1 MSVKLTTSRAEITK
15 YAFDQLE
22 KMKANV
28 IRTLAYVG
36 EQCVNEARTAKT
48 FKDQT
53 GNLNSSFGYAII
65 DNGEIVNITGFKLI
79 KDGHEGKPNSMEYIR
94 QIAARS
100 EGGLVLVVVAGM
112 NYASYVADKGYNVLD
127 SAELLAER
135 LIPQLIK

>member
-1 MSVKLTTSRAEITK
+1 MSVKLTTSRADISR
-15 YAFDQLE
+15 YALNQVE
-22 KMKANV
+22 QMKAGV
-28 IRTLAYVG
+28 IRKLAYVG
-36 EQCVNEARTAKT
+36 EQCVNEARMKKT

-65 DNGEIVNITGFKLI
+65 DNGQIISLTGFKLV
-79 KDGHEGKPNSMEYIR
+79 KDGHDGSVKSSDYVRE
-94 QIAARS
+94 IAARS

-127 SAELLAER
+127 SAEMLAEK